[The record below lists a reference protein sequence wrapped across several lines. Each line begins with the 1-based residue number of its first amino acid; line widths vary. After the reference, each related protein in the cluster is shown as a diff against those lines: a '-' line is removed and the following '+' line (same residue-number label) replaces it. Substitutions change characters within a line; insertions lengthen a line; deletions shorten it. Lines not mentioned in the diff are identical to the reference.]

1 MLKANGRL
9 FSLLPLRHIG
19 GDPAG
24 VRTCWGR
31 SEIVNAYV
39 GEGGIYD
46 LSGVPSGHLA
56 PSSWLLPLKAGGM
69 SAFTFVGATFTAAAA
84 ITEGRNIDAA
94 DTATFTGTADLTL
107 AVFVTGSTT
116 VTFNTSATLAGSV
129 DAVAATTATFTP
141 AGTMTAAIAANGST
155 TFTFTEGSVTLGAG
169 SPMAGSTTLTFTVGP
184 SSASLLAIAVGSTT
198 ATFSVAGTAIRG
210 MPGVGSSSA
219 TFTVPSAAL
228 TGPTVSVGST
238 TVTFYT
244 SSTLLA
250 LGNLAGDITPY
261 TELSPQNL
269 AAAVMASVV
278 DGTYTVED
286 VLKILAA
293 VAAGKTTVNDLGGGS
308 AEVVFRN
315 LTDALDRVQ
324 ADMTGSERAAVTLDL
339 T

>member
-24 VRTCWGR
+24 IRTCWGR
-31 SEIVNAYV
+31 AERVNAYV

-69 SAFTFVGATFTAAAA
+69 SAFTFVGATFTAAGA

-94 DTATFTGTADLTL
+94 DTATFTAAADLTL
-107 AVFVTGSTT
+107 AVFIDGS
-116 VTFNTSATLAGSV
+116 A
-129 DAVAATTATFTP
+129 TATFTP
-141 AGTMTAAIAANGST
+141 SA
-155 TFTFTEGSVTLGAG
+155 TLGG
-169 SPMAGSTTLTFTVGP
+169 SIDA
-184 SSASLLAIAVGSTT
+184 
-198 ATFSVAGTAIRG
+198 
-210 MPGVGSSSA
+210 
-219 TFTVPSAAL
+219 
-228 TGPTVSVGST
+228 VGST
-238 TVTFYT
+238 TVTFSDSAALTGGIAADGSATFTFDADGATLGAGSPIDGSTTITFDAGPASADLIAVAVGSTTFTFDAAGNAVPTLPASGSTTATFTVPTAALTGPSVSVASTTMTFET
-244 SSTLLA
+244 SSTLWA
-250 LGNLAGDITPY
+250 LGNLSGDITPY

-269 AAAVMASVV
+269 AAAVMSSVV

-308 AEVVFRN
+308 AEVIFRN

-339 T
+339 A